1 MFTFTLDISKNEMGI
16 LYMYPSGN
24 GFFLEPVLEYNAGS
38 DGNPSW
44 RRISDFTLVPV
55 VLMKKVGNYSE
66 SGEMVEVH
74 HSREFIEYVL
84 RRDGWETVR

>member
-1 MFTFTLDISKNEMGI
+1 MYTYIYDISENEKGI

-44 RRISDFTLVPV
+44 RRISDFTLVPPI
-55 VLMKKVGNYSE
+55 LMKKIGDYSE

-74 HSREFIEYVL
+74 RSREFVEYVL

>member
-1 MFTFTLDISKNEMGI
+1 MYTYTLEISDNEEGI
-16 LYMYPSGN
+16 IYMYPSGD
-24 GFFLEPVLEYNAGS
+24 GYYMEPVLAYNAGS

-55 VLMKKVGNYSE
+55 VLMKKIGDYSE

-74 HSREFIEYVL
+74 RSREFVEYVL